1 MKYLAFKLWQL
12 AKVWFHQVQQIFNL
26 CWYIWNSHALYV
38 VSCLTE
44 FFNFWKPDLEKI
56 IIRQF
61 ENNLQHWQD
70 EEETNKD
77 FIHSLGSLRDS
88 VYKI

>member
-1 MKYLAFKLWQL
+1 MKL
-12 AKVWFHQVQQIFNL
+12 
-26 CWYIWNSHALYV
+26 
-38 VSCLTE
+38 SCF
-44 FFNFWKPDLEKI
+44 FFNFWKPDLGKI

-61 ENNLQHWQD
+61 ENNFQHWQD